1 MRTLSLALLLAA
13 LVGCHSQ
20 REITILNYAQANKLV
35 PNYLQCPSQRKVGW
49 VGPPPAVPAYLRR
62 TNPAKEAI
70 IVGQVSLLGQDGR
83 LLVQPAATISVDE
96 KFTSSNAHG
105 NYARVVAPGLHTL
118 RGGGIG
124 LLWSVAKPL
133 KVALGDSIKVD
144 FELLS
149 DSRPLID

>member
-83 LLVQPAATISVDE
+83 LLVQPAATISVD
-96 KFTSSNAHG
+96 KNFTSSDAHG